1 MPETNKGSKG
11 IQISKIA
18 KEVNRQSGEILEYL
32 KRIGVEVGGV
42 MSKVDDTAYQKVLG
56 HFKSDLEEAEKH
68 KQKLIEFKKKHKGI
82 EISEI
87 EDELK
92 LEKEKKLKEEEDKQ
106 KRKEEEEKVK
116 HERESQLEK
125 DLEEKR
131 KLIKEK
137 EIEIEQ
143 QKIKAEEDRKKAE
156 LEALKPKPAEK
167 PGTILKMKRNLL
179 KSRNRL

>member
-42 MSKVDDTAYQKVLG
+42 MSKVDESAYNKVLG

-68 KQKLIEFKKKHKGI
+68 KQKLVEFKKKHKGI
-82 EISEI
+82 EIAEI
-87 EDELK
+87 EEEVK
-92 LEKEKKLKEEEDKQ
+92 REKEKKLKEEEEKQ
-106 KRKEEEEKVK
+106 RKKDEEDKVK
-116 HERESQLEK
+116 VDRESQLHK

-131 KLIKEK
+131 RLIKEK
-137 EIEIEQ
+137 EEELER
-143 QKIKAEEDRKKAE
+143 QKQKEEEDRKRAE
-156 LEALKPKPAEK
+156 QEAL
-167 PGTILKMKRNLL
+167 
-179 KSRNRL
+179 NRS